1 MTMKAILR
9 STCITYRA
17 HFKTCQRPTFC
28 KVLCKSFLEVSVQ
41 PLFFQVPQNLIGLGF
56 NLSQYFSHCKN
67 QFDYST
73 FLDPILHFFK
83 LFHSCFQADFRRNS
97 GSTKLSYMENL
108 CSVTRP
114 QRNVTSSFCTQLIDT
129 QKLYLR
135 NSHSYEHP
143 F

>member
-28 KVLCKSFLEVSVQ
+28 KVLCTSFLEVSVQ
-41 PLFFQVPQNLIGLGF
+41 AFFFQVPEKLISFGF

-73 FLDPILHFFK
+73 FWDPILCFFK
-83 LFHSCFQADFRRNS
+83 LLHSYLIAFRQTLE
-97 GSTKLSYMENL
+97 GTQDL
-108 CSVTRP
+108 
-114 QRNVTSSFCTQLIDT
+114 TSSHMWKTSALLKGHKEMQ
-129 QKLYLR
+129 
-135 NSHSYEHP
+135 P
-143 F
+143 FHFVPN